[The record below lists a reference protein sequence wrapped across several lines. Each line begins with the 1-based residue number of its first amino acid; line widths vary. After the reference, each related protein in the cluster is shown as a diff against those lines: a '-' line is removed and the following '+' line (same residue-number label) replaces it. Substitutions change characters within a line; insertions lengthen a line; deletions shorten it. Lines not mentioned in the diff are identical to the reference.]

1 MFELASWAG
10 AASETIAPYETA
22 STVPSL
28 NSSLAYEDT
37 AHLQNARFVST
48 ADLNS
53 VKKLI
58 MEYGAVSSAF
68 YYDSRYLSNS
78 SSYYY
83 PKVASYNN
91 HIVTLVGWD
100 DNYAAYH
107 FKEGSRPSAPGAW
120 IAKNSHGTSFGGE
133 NSRTV
138 YISYEARNTE

>member
-1 MFELASWAG
+1 MYKRQVSLPAAAANYLESGGNNLFTMFELASWAG

-68 YYDSRYLSNS
+68 YYDSRYLSSS

-83 PKVASYNN
+83 PKVASVSYTHLCRKRPYLRNTGCAV
-91 HIVTLVGWD
+91 HTGW
-100 DNYAAYH
+100 
-107 FKEGSRPSAPGAW
+107 
-120 IAKNSHGTSFGGE
+120 SHR
-133 NSRTV
+133 NSR
-138 YISYEARNTE
+138 RPR